1 MKYKKCNNKILVRID
16 PNEEIITEITNVAN
30 QEKIKLANISAIGGV
45 YNFTIG
51 VYNTKEKK
59 YYSNNFT
66 GNYEIVSLLGTIT
79 TMNNLTYLH
88 LHMSAGDERGIVVG
102 GHLNNAIVSA
112 TCEVVIDIIDDY
124 MDRIYNEEIGLN
136 IFNI

>member
-30 QEKIKLANISAIGGV
+30 QEKIKLASISAIGAV
-45 YNFTIG
+45 NNFTIG

-88 LHMSAGDERGIVVG
+88 LHMSVGDERGIVVG

>member
-1 MKYKKCNNKILVRID
+1 MKYKRYNNKILVRID
-16 PNEEIITEITNVAN
+16 PNDEIITDITNVAN
-30 QEKIKLANISAIGGV
+30 QEKIKLASISAIGAV
-45 YNFTIG
+45 NNFTIG

-88 LHMSAGDERGIVVG
+88 LHMSVGDERGIVVG